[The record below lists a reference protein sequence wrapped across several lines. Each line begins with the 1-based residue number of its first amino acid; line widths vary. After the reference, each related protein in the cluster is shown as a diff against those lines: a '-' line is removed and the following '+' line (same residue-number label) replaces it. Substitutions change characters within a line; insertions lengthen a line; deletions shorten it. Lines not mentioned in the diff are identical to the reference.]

1 MNQQQDRQIVDP
13 SGKPARQALDT
24 ACPKCGAGPDKR
36 VASCGFG
43 TPSTLCSSCGY
54 DFQEVWRGQVER

>member
-1 MNQQQDRQIVDP
+1 MSDQPPNVIVDP
-13 SGKPARQALDT
+13 SGKPARQAVDT

-43 TPSTLCSSCGY
+43 TPSTLCSRCGY
-54 DFQEVWRGQVER
+54 DFHEVWCG